1 MLSRGVLS
9 RWPIRSPPTVA
20 NFLGLVAL
28 SAVMGFSIY
37 LSLPIVLAKSFR
49 SRTVISLTA
58 IAIGILVFL
67 LADVFSNAAA
77 IIYPTGSYVANWAYA
92 TVFVVAVAA
101 CFLLLF
107 FSEHRSEGSALSPRA
122 LAFVVAGAIGF
133 QNLTEGLVF
142 GATWAVGL
150 VGLWAVIFLGFF
162 LQNVT
167 EGFPIAAPLIGK
179 NERAVGVL
187 IALFFV
193 GGIPTVIGS
202 VVGYFYNSTF
212 LDVTFDALAIGAI
225 LYVILPML
233 RSAFRPADTPAGTY
247 LKQRLTYV
255 GLLAGFLIGFLVNAL

>member
-1 MLSRGVLS
+1 M
-9 RWPIRSPPTVA
+9 A

-49 SRTVISLTA
+49 SRTVISLNA

-67 LADVFSNAAA
+67 LADVFSDAAA
-77 IIYPTGSYVANWAYA
+77 NIYPTGSYVANWTYA

-179 NERAVGVL
+179 NERRLGVL

-233 RSAFRPADTPAGTY
+233 RSAFRPAETPAATY